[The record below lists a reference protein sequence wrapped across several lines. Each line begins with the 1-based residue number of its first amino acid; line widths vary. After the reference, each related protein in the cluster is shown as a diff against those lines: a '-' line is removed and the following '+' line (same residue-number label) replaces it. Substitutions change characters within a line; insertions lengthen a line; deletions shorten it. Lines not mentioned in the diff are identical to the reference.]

1 MGKKKQMEKSWMK
14 SSQKSFNSYQK
25 EEPLLGE
32 MMNEAMQKQFK
43 VIEAT
48 LINAKIDIEL
58 LQEENER
65 LTKLLSLFL
74 VKTGDIM
81 AEQGA

>member
-1 MGKKKQMEKSWMK
+1 
-14 SSQKSFNSYQK
+14 
-25 EEPLLGE
+25 
-32 MMNEAMQKQFK
+32 MNEAMQKQLK
-43 VIEAT
+43 TIEAT

-74 VKTGDIM
+74 VKTGNKLE
-81 AEQGA
+81 EQVA

>member
-1 MGKKKQMEKSWMK
+1 MK

-74 VKTGDIM
+74 IKTGDIM

>member
-1 MGKKKQMEKSWMK
+1 MGKKKQMAKSWMK
-14 SSQKSFNSYQK
+14 SSWRYFTNYQT
-25 EEPLLGE
+25 EPLLGD
-32 MMNEAMQKQFK
+32 MMNEALQKLFK
-43 VIEAT
+43 IIEAT

-74 VKTGDIM
+74 VKTGDSK
-81 AEQGA
+81 AEQVA

>member
-1 MGKKKQMEKSWMK
+1 MK
-14 SSQKSFNSYQK
+14 SSWKYFTNYQT
-25 EEPLLGE
+25 EQLIGE
-32 MMNEAMQKQFK
+32 TMNEAMQKQLK
-43 VIEAT
+43 TIEAT

-74 VKTGDIM
+74 IKTGNKLE
-81 AEQGA
+81 EQVA

>member
-1 MGKKKQMEKSWMK
+1 MK
-14 SSQKSFNSYQK
+14 SSWKYFTNYQT
-25 EEPLLGE
+25 EQLIGE
-32 MMNEAMQKQFK
+32 IMNEQMQKQFK
-43 VIEAT
+43 MIEAT
-48 LINAKIDIEL
+48 LSNAKIDIEL

>member
-1 MGKKKQMEKSWMK
+1 MK
-14 SSQKSFNSYQK
+14 SSWKYFTNYQT
-25 EEPLLGE
+25 EQLIGE
-32 MMNEAMQKQFK
+32 IMNEQMQKQFK
-43 VIEAT
+43 MIEAT
-48 LINAKIDIEL
+48 LNNAKIDIEL

>member
-1 MGKKKQMEKSWMK
+1 
-14 SSQKSFNSYQK
+14 
-25 EEPLLGE
+25 
-32 MMNEAMQKQFK
+32 MNEALQKLFK
-43 VIEAT
+43 IIEAT

-74 VKTGDIM
+74 VKTGDSK
-81 AEQGA
+81 AEQVA

>member
-1 MGKKKQMEKSWMK
+1 
-14 SSQKSFNSYQK
+14 
-25 EEPLLGE
+25 
-32 MMNEAMQKQFK
+32 MNEAMQKQFK

-48 LINAKIDIEL
+48 LVNAKIDIEL

-74 VKTGDIM
+74 VKTGDKLE
-81 AEQGA
+81 EQVA